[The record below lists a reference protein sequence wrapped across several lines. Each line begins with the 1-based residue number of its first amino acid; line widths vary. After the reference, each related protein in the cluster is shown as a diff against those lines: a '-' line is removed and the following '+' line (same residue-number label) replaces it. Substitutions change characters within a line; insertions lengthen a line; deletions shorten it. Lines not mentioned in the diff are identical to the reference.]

1 MDRPRSQFAI
11 RPLPPRLILAAALAS
26 AALLGSQARGQ
37 NPPIQPHPMIPQP
50 LGQLGNQDDDTSGPS
65 QDEQLLRVL
74 NAQRQKSLVADTDK
88 LLRLANDLNAEIART
103 TPAAL
108 TPDQLH
114 KLAEI
119 EKLARNV
126 REKMATSVRGTQP
139 FVPPFQPPHN

>member
-1 MDRPRSQFAI
+1 
-11 RPLPPRLILAAALAS
+11 
-26 AALLGSQARGQ
+26 
-37 NPPIQPHPMIPQP
+37 MIPQP

>member
-1 MDRPRSQFAI
+1 MI
-11 RPLPPRLILAAALAS
+11 RTLPSWLILAAALAS
-26 AALLGSQARGQ
+26 GALPGSQAWGQ
-37 NPPIQPHPMIPQP
+37 NTPAQPHPMIPQP
-50 LGQLGNQDDDTSGPS
+50 LGPLGNQDDDAAGPN

-88 LLRLANDLNAEIART
+88 LLRLANELNAEIART
-103 TPAAL
+103 GPAAL

-119 EKLARNV
+119 EKLARSV

-139 FVPPFQPPHN
+139 FELPFQPPRN